1 VGGSESI
8 NEAFGLKKSDNAT
21 QNAVEGVLGMVSP
34 GGMAKAIIIPATAA
48 GLGVKELRA
57 ANSLIKAGKAEEAY
71 EAHKIYEDPVT
82 GELLKVIPDTKASL
96 NTKELNLGLV
106 LPGSRA
112 GAPAPVSVYMDP
124 TKSAVTLDKLISHP
138 ELFAST
144 PELATTTVGGKVKF
158 QGVNQFP
165 KIGEASTV
173 LGVGGDP
180 SRIGMG
186 QTLSTSS
193 RTGSAMGDF
202 MSNLLHEIQHDVQW
216 KYGMPIGGVPENFID
231 ISRVK
236 EAQNLL
242 ADRWASGQYAT
253 RYAQN
258 TLDAALADAFSL
270 YRNLPGEVQA
280 RLVEKQYQTGD
291 YNTLPTVLM
300 QQLGV
305 DFNQMQRAL
314 TGPRVDADPVVQN
327 LLNLY
332 APRAGANQ

>member
-1 VGGSESI
+1 
-8 NEAFGLKKSDNAT
+8 
-21 QNAVEGVLGMVSP
+21 
-34 GGMAKAIIIPATAA
+34 
-48 GLGVKELRA
+48 
-57 ANSLIKAGKAEEAY
+57 
-71 EAHKIYEDPVT
+71 
-82 GELLKVIPDTKASL
+82 
-96 NTKELNLGLV
+96 
-106 LPGSRA
+106 
-112 GAPAPVSVYMDP
+112 MDP

-144 PELATTTVGGKVKF
+144 PELATTAVGGKVKF

-231 ISRVK
+231 VSRVK

-242 ADRWASGQYAT
+242 ADRWASGKYAT

-270 YRNLPGEVQA
+270 YKNLPGEVQA

-332 APRAGANQ
+332 APRAGANP